1 MHPMYRKV
9 KLEDIQGLKLNRLAF
24 HHGKAILGEFTNVWH
39 EDHAKVRPEDFF
51 GEIIEE

>member
-1 MHPMYRKV
+1 MIRQSQ
-9 KLEDIQGLKLNRLAF
+9 LEDIEGLKLNRLSF
-24 HHGKAILGEFTNVWH
+24 HHGKAVLGEFTNVWH